1 MNWFTSLFGSTDS
14 AKKIVDTAMD
24 GLSNGLDKA
33 IYTKEEQADTATE
46 RFKMVYEFVAKVFDE
61 NSVRNITRRWLAWG
75 ICGWILLNAQVA
87 VLCALL
93 GKKEKVVAIIDIA
106 NAFEL
111 GWAFIGV
118 LTAYFGVQFLRTR
131 SAK

>member
-46 RFKMVYEFVAKVFDE
+46 RFKMVYEFVAKTFDE

-87 VLCALL
+87 VICALL
-93 GKKEKVVAIIDIA
+93 DKKEKVVAIIDIA